1 MSADRVGR
9 AGDPHASGET
19 SPKCG
24 ESTEPPIDDSRL
36 DQLVDLIVQ
45 LAAGNLA
52 ARLEPSPARDSVDA
66 VITGIN
72 LLADELDTMY
82 QTLEQRVSERTAQL
96 DQAKRELERLA
107 LYDPLTGLANRS
119 LLGDRMRQAT
129 VWAERGARP
138 PCVLLLDLDE
148 FKTIN
153 DGLGHSA
160 GDLILVEV
168 ARRLTEVVRNTDTVA
183 RLGGDEF
190 AILLPDVSEEQA
202 LLIAERSLA
211 QLEQTFAVGDRA
223 VRTAASIGVCFGTR
237 GQSADLMLRDADTAM
252 YAAKAN
258 GTATVQVFRP
268 EMHHAAR
275 ARLQIASELGT
286 AIGEGQLRLQ
296 YQPVIDLHSGE
307 AVGAE
312 ALVRWQ
318 HPTRGLLLPA
328 EFIRVAED
336 SGHIIELGHWVIDA
350 VIGRLG
356 RSGHRLPSDSFKVH
370 VNLLPVEVRW
380 PGLADFVAD
389 RLRVYDVPA
398 DRLVLEISETGLM
411 TGDVGGLEALI
422 ALRELGV
429 GTAIDDFGTGYSSIS
444 YLRRLPI
451 DSVKV
456 DQSLIA
462 DITTDEAQVHFV
474 GAILHLIESA
484 GLEAVV
490 EGIESVDQIDRLAAL
505 GCRYGQGYHLGR
517 PTPWDD
523 MIRLHTRRPR
533 PVRP

>member
-1 MSADRVGR
+1 MSADRMG
-9 AGDPHASGET
+9 GDM
-19 SPKCG
+19 
-24 ESTEPPIDDSRL
+24 TEPPISDGRL

-72 LLADELDTMY
+72 LLADELDMMY
-82 QTLEQRVSERTAQL
+82 RTLEDRVAERTAQL
-96 DQAKRELERLA
+96 DQAKHELERLA
-107 LYDPLTGLANRS
+107 LYDPLTGMANRS
-119 LLGDRMRQAT
+119 LLGDRMQQAT
-129 VWAERGARP
+129 VRAERGERP

-153 DGLGHSA
+153 DGLGHGA

-168 ARRLTEVVRNTDTVA
+168 ARRLTGVVRDTDTVA

-190 AILLPDVSEEQA
+190 AILLPDVSEDQA
-202 LLIAERSLA
+202 LRIAERALA
-211 QLEQTFAVGDRA
+211 RIEEPFAVGDRA
-223 VRTAASIGVCFGTR
+223 VWTAASIGVCFGTR
-237 GQSADLMLRDADTAM
+237 GQPADLMLRDADTAM

-258 GTATVQVFRP
+258 GKATVQVFRP

-275 ARLQIASELGT
+275 TRLQIASELGA
-286 AIGEGQLRLQ
+286 AIEGGQLRLE
-296 YQPVIDLHSGE
+296 YQPIIDLRSGL
-307 AVGAE
+307 AIGAE

-318 HPTRGLLLPA
+318 HPTRGLLPPA
-328 EFIRVAED
+328 EFITVAED
-336 SGHIIELGHWVIDA
+336 SGHIIDLGHWVIET
-350 VIGRLG
+350 VIDRLR
-356 RSGHRLPSDSFKVH
+356 RSGHQLPAESFKVY

-380 PGLADFVAD
+380 PGLADFIAD
-389 RLRVYDVPA
+389 RLRASGVPA
-398 DRLVLEISETGLM
+398 GRLVLEISETGLM

-462 DITTDEAQVHFV
+462 DITTDVAQVRFV
-474 GAILHLIESA
+474 GAILHLIEAA
-484 GLEAVV
+484 GLDAVV
-490 EGIESVDQIDRLAAL
+490 EGIESVDQMDRLAGL

-517 PTPWDD
+517 PMPWEAV
-523 MIRLHTRRPR
+523 TGFNAQRPKPAR
-533 PVRP
+533 P

>member
-1 MSADRVGR
+1 
-9 AGDPHASGET
+9 
-19 SPKCG
+19 
-24 ESTEPPIDDSRL
+24 
-36 DQLVDLIVQ
+36 
-45 LAAGNLA
+45 
-52 ARLEPSPARDSVDA
+52 LEASPARDSVDA

-82 QTLEQRVSERTAQL
+82 RTLEERVAERTAQL

-107 LYDPLTGLANRS
+107 LYDPLTGLANRT
-119 LLGDRMRQAT
+119 LLGDRMQQAT
-129 VWAERGARP
+129 IRAERGSRP

-160 GDLILVEV
+160 GDLILIKV
-168 ARRLTEVVRNTDTVA
+168 ARRLTKVVRDTDTVA

-190 AILLPDVSEEQA
+190 AILLPDVSEDQA
-202 LLIAERSLA
+202 LRIAERALVEL
-211 QLEQTFAVGDRA
+211 QEPFDVGDRA
-223 VRTAASIGVCFGTR
+223 VWTAASIGVCFGTR

-258 GTATVQVFRP
+258 GRANVQVFRP

-275 ARLQIASELGT
+275 ARLQIASELAE
-286 AIGEGQLRLQ
+286 AIAQGQMRLD
-296 YQPVIDLHSGE
+296 YQPIIDLPSGIV
-307 AVGAE
+307 VGAE
-312 ALVRWQ
+312 ALIRWQ
-318 HPTRGLLLPA
+318 HPIRGLLLPA
-328 EFIRVAED
+328 EFIAVAED
-336 SGHIIELGHWVIDA
+336 SGHIIELGHWVIRT
-350 VIGRLG
+350 VIEQLG
-356 RSGHRLPSDSFKVH
+356 RWPARPPAESFKVH

-380 PGLADFVAD
+380 PGLTQYVAD
-389 RLRVYDVPA
+389 RLREEGVPA
-398 DRLVLEISETGLM
+398 GQLVLEISETGLM
-411 TGDVGGLEALI
+411 TGDVGGLETLI

-462 DITTDEAQVHFV
+462 DITTDEAQVRFV

-484 GLEAVV
+484 GLVAVV
-490 EGIESVDQIDRLAAL
+490 EGIESVEQLRRLESL
-505 GCRYGQGYHLGR
+505 GCQFGQGFHLGR
-517 PTPWDD
+517 PAAWEEVLRFLALP
-523 MIRLHTRRPR
+523 PR
-533 PVRP
+533 PARS